1 MFRTSTQRLAACTAA
16 AALAATA
23 ASLAAPATATGAA
36 ARGELTYGTVI
47 LLQNRYGGDGGYLDT
62 NGVSSRPGATYNV
75 STNNR
80 PNSRGPAT
88 SQWRV
93 VSATGKATG
102 SRVVS
107 GDVVYLVNQ
116 YGNHTYLDTNGVS
129 GRQGAKYEVSATA
142 TKDRGPGTGR
152 WHIFGVTSSPTDGH
166 IRTDDT
172 VHLLNDYGSA
182 NGGFLDTNGVSNQG
196 GGAKYAVSTSPYS
209 DRGTG
214 TGSWKVLPAT

>member
-1 MFRTSTQRLAACTAA
+1 MFRSKQRLAACTAA

-23 ASLAAPATATGAA
+23 ASFAAPTTATGAA
-36 ARGELTYGTVI
+36 AGSDLTYGSII

-62 NGVSSRPGATYNV
+62 NGNSSQPGATYNV
-75 STNNR
+75 STNDR

-88 SQWRV
+88 SEWRV

-107 GDVVYLVNQ
+107 GDVVYLINQ
-116 YGNHTYLDTNGVS
+116 YGTKHTYLDTNGVS
-129 GRQGAKYEVSATA
+129 NQSGAKYKVSATT
-142 TKDRGPGTGR
+142 TKDRGPGTGK

-166 IRTDDT
+166 IRTDDI
-172 VHLLNDYGSA
+172 VHLLNDYNSA
-182 NGGFLDTNGVSNQG
+182 NGGFLDTNGRSSQG
-196 GGAKYAVSTSPYS
+196 GGAKYSVSTSYYS

-214 TGSWKVLPAT
+214 TGSWKVLPAG